1 MRSLMKSVP
10 NMITCL
16 NLFSGSLAC
25 VLAMEQNYTG
35 ALIFIIFAAIF
46 DFLDGFAARLL
57 KAFSPIGKDL
67 DSLADV
73 ISFGLAP
80 GLLIFSFLQKLEEMA
95 SINVGIHFI
104 GFLIPIFAALRL
116 AKFNIDT
123 RQTNSFL
130 GLPVPANALFW
141 GALIPTLN
149 YKFLG
154 NDLSIK
160 FADFHTPYIDGV
172 LGNGWGI
179 IILVISFVIIFS
191 LLMVSELPMFSL
203 KFKSYGWKGN
213 EMQYFL
219 IVLTILLV
227 FFFQL
232 FGISLCILVYIFM
245 SAIAVI
251 GNMLKKN
258 PKQD

>member
-1 MRSLMKSVP
+1 MRSLTKGIP

-25 VLAMEQNYTG
+25 VLATEENYTG
-35 ALIFIIFAAIF
+35 AFIFIVFAAIF

-57 KAFSPIGKDL
+57 RAFSPIGKDL

-73 ISFGLAP
+73 VSFGLAP
-80 GLLIFSFLQKLEEMA
+80 GLLIFSFLQKLEITA
-95 SINVGIHFI
+95 SINIGFHFI

-149 YKFLG
+149 NTFLG
-154 NDLSIK
+154 GDLSLK
-160 FADFHTPYIDGV
+160 FANYHTPGIDGV
-172 LGNGWGI
+172 LGDGWGL
-179 IILVISFVIIFS
+179 IILIIGFVIIFG

-219 IVLTILLV
+219 IILTVLLV
-227 FFFQL
+227 VFFQL
-232 FGISLCILVYIFM
+232 FGISLCILAYILM
-245 SAIAVI
+245 SAIS
-251 GNMLKKN
+251 NMLKKSSI
-258 PKQD
+258 QD